1 MRPTG
6 THPALIL
13 AVRQCTTTLAQEV
26 DVGLFDRKNKAKPDF
41 SNVRTGS
48 STNSPEIR
56 TDVNEANSGSYT
68 VRKGDTLSAIAQREY
83 GDANEWRRIYEANR
97 DQIQDPDLIHPG
109 QELDIP
115 NRGGTR

>member
-1 MRPTG
+1 MSPTG
-6 THPALIL
+6 THPASKVS
-13 AVRQCTTTLAQEV
+13 VRQRTTTLAQED
-26 DVGLFDRKNKAKPDF
+26 DVGLFDKKPKAKPDF
-41 SNVRTGS
+41 SNVRSGS

-56 TDVNEANSGSYT
+56 TDVNEASSGSYT
-68 VRKGDTLSAIAQREY
+68 VREGDTLSAIAQREY